1 METQRP
7 DLAAVDPEI
16 RTYIESLEAEIE
28 RLKQAAQQTAA
39 HAGRRP
45 QPARAGRIEDDLD
58 AVEEVAV
65 PSEPPTTIQ
74 VITATASGIAK
85 RTPRHLYQRQRRG
98 GMGVFDLDAPNDEPP
113 GVLAMAEEGQSLLVL
128 TNLAR
133 AFRLPV
139 SIFPEDGV
147 RATGGAITNRLDLME
162 DESLVAMLPIQAQG
176 YVAMLSER
184 GIVRMLRHH
193 VFGEHMKQGTPMYDL
208 KSFGALVSACWTPG
222 DGDLFI
228 ATRQGRG
235 IRFSEKLVPPAGGPG
250 IRLTPGDAAVA
261 ITPVYEDSGVFLIGA
276 DGRGTVRLMSGFAA
290 NKSPG
295 AGGKIAI
302 QTDDLVSA
310 AVVEEQDDVFVI
322 SRLSKII
329 RFPVSQVPAKDG
341 VVQGVVCMSL
351 RGDEPVALVASPPH
365 THNGL

>member
-1 METQRP
+1 MGFQRP
-7 DLAAVDPEI
+7 DLESVEPAV
-16 RTYIESLEAEIE
+16 RAYIEALEAEIG
-28 RLKQAAQQTAA
+28 RLKL
-39 HAGRRP
+39 GGSRRS
-45 QPARAGRIEDDLD
+45 QPARSSEPEDDLE
-58 AVEEVAV
+58 AVETVAE

-74 VITATASGIAK
+74 IITATASGVAK
-85 RTPRHLYQRQRRG
+85 RTPRHLYLRQRRG

-113 GVLAMAEEGQSLLVL
+113 GILAMAEESQSILLL
-128 TNLAR
+128 TNAAR

-139 SIFPEDGV
+139 AMFPEDGV
-147 RATGGAITNRLDLME
+147 RATGGAITNRLDLLE
-162 DESLVAMLPIQAQG
+162 GEILVAMLPIQAQG

-193 VFGEHMKQGTPMYDL
+193 VFGDHMKQGTAMYDL

-222 DGDLFI
+222 DGELFI
-228 ATRQGRG
+228 ATRQGKG
-235 IRFSEKLVPPAGGPG
+235 IRFSEKLVPPTGGPG
-250 IRLTPGDAAVA
+250 IRLSASDAPVA
-261 ITPVYEDSGVFLIGA
+261 ITPIYEDSGVFLLGA
-276 DGRGTVRLMSGFAA
+276 DGRGTVRLMSGFSP

-302 QTDDLVSA
+302 TTDQLVSA
-310 AVVEEQDDVFVI
+310 AAVQEGDDIFVI

-351 RGDEPVALVASPPH
+351 RGDEPVSMVVGAKRDRL
-365 THNGL
+365 GI